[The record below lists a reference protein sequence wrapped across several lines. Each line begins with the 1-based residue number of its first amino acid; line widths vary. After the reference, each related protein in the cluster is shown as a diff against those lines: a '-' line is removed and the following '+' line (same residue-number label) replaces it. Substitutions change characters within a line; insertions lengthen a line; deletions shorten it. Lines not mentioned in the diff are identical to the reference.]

1 MALLRTNSR
10 RECHNSP
17 HVLLRWLLVLCA
29 TVAAPLEKM
38 PAQEADEYHLK
49 AAFIFNF
56 ARFINWPPRRENTA
70 TDTLEICVAGADAI
84 ADALRTATSGKSIDS
99 RRVTVRQL
107 NSPGVVQGCQM
118 LFVGSQAKKTAEILA
133 EAARLP
139 IATVGEDDNFI
150 QRGGMINFVP
160 ANGKLRFEIS
170 IAASSRSGISISS
183 KLLQLAIKVYEKP

>member
-1 MALLRTNSR
+1 MCAMA
-10 RECHNSP
+10 
-17 HVLLRWLLVLCA
+17 
-29 TVAAPLEKM
+29 AAPLEKM

-56 ARFINWPPRRENTA
+56 ARFINWPPRLENTTA
-70 TDTLEICVAGADAI
+70 DTLEICVAGADAI
-84 ADALRTATSGKSIDS
+84 ADALRTTTSGKSIDS

-107 NSPGVVQGCQM
+107 NSPAVVQGCQM

-139 IATVGEDDNFI
+139 IATMGENNNFI
-150 QRGGMINFVP
+150 QHGGMINFVL
-160 ANGKLRFEIS
+160 ADGKLRFEINFA
-170 IAASSRSGISISS
+170 AASRAGISISS